1 MAVAK
6 PVAQVAARKEKMMRG
21 ERWMFLSELP
31 WVIAVF
37 ITALVIMG
45 IVVQVSG
52 ADISVGRWTPSDAS
66 QLLSARRYSMGTVL
80 GIGGTLLGI
89 VAGWVGSHYYYR
101 KAAKDSQEGAAE
113 LARVNVTASLASVRS
128 TIRDLEEAGALD
140 AKTSESFKIQ
150 YIRYGEGEGE
160 GEREP
165 GTFPPGIWIVR
176 RGERIDTAADE
187 AEVERMLKEWI
198 EEDDDEGR

>member
-1 MAVAK
+1 
-6 PVAQVAARKEKMMRG
+6 MRG
-21 ERWMFLSELP
+21 ERWMFLSGLP

-37 ITALVIMG
+37 ITAMVIMG
-45 IVVQVSG
+45 IVVQISG
-52 ADISVGRWTPSDAS
+52 ANISVGRWTPSNAS
-66 QLLSARRYSMGTVL
+66 QLLSARTCSMGTLL

-101 KAAKDSQEGAAE
+101 KAAKDSQEEAAE
-113 LARVNVTASLASVRS
+113 LARVNVTASLASVQS

-150 YIRYGEGEGE
+150 YIRYGE

-198 EEDDDEGR
+198 EEDDDEDR